1 MKNLP
6 LLLGTIIGSVVL
18 IFGIGF
24 LFSRTPDST
33 TTVLDQA
40 MLQTDLAHSK
50 GATESAKVTVVEF
63 SDFQCPACRAAEP
76 LVAQLSQEFAD
87 TVQFGYRH
95 FPLTSIHPNAHPAAL
110 AAEAA
115 ANQNSFWPYHDVLFD
130 KQDEWA
136 AISDKTELETRFGEY
151 AQSLSLDKDTFMA
164 DMKSEEVAARV
175 AADTALGNEANVNS
189 TPTFFVNGVPTP
201 SAQLRSSI
209 ESLLAAQ

>member
-6 LLLGTIIGSVVL
+6 LLIGTILGSIVL
-18 IFGIGF
+18 IFGVGF
-24 LFSRTPDST
+24 LFSRTPDAT
-33 TTVLDQA
+33 TTVLDQT

-76 LVAQLSQEFAD
+76 VVAQLSQEFAD
-87 TVQFGYRH
+87 SVQFGYRH
-95 FPLTSIHPNAHPAAL
+95 FPLTSIHPNAYPAAL

-115 ANQNSFWPYHDVLFD
+115 AMQNSFWPFHDKLFD

-136 AISDKTELETRFGEY
+136 AISDKEELETRFGEY
-151 AQSLSLDKDTFMA
+151 AETLGFDREKFMT
-164 DMKSEEVAARV
+164 DMKSEEAASRV
-175 AADTALGNEANVNS
+175 AADTAMGTEANVNS

-201 SAQLRSSI
+201 AAQLRASI